1 MNTIIEEDFRYISNN
16 SNIPWDLLN
25 GKTILIT
32 GATGFLGSLLIRFF
46 SYLNNVSH
54 RNIKLIALVR
64 NTEKARRLLGDNI
77 ILIQGDIRNIP
88 QIPFDINFI
97 IHCAAETDSRKMIE
111 NPVEVSEGIVLGTI
125 NILKLAYQK
134 GIESAVYVSSMEVY
148 GLMPDKTDK
157 VDENDCGI
165 IDIMN
170 ARSCYPMGKRMAEN
184 LCFNYFYQYG
194 LPVKIARLAQTF
206 GAGILETDNRVFA
219 QFARS
224 VINKKNIVL
233 HTDGSSIGNYCYSAD
248 AILGLILILLNG
260 TNGQA
265 YNVVNEESTMT
276 IRQMAELV
284 ATRVAGGSIAVK
296 YEIPET
302 NIYGYAIPSQNKL
315 SSDKLR
321 SLGWVPMY
329 GMEDM
334 YIRMIGYLSDIEHK
348 QLNDYIDINR

>member
-111 NPVEVSEGIVLGTI
+111 NPVEVSEGIVIGTI

-148 GLMPDKTDK
+148 GMMPYKADKI
-157 VDENDCGI
+157 DENDCGI

-184 LCFNYFYQYG
+184 LCFNYYYQYG
-194 LPVKIARLAQTF
+194 LPVKIARLSQTF
-206 GAGILETDNRVFA
+206 GAGIHETDNRVFS

-224 VINKKNIVL
+224 VVNKEDIIL
-233 HTDGSSIGNYCYSAD
+233 HTDGSAIGNYCYSAD
-248 AILGLILILLNG
+248 AILGLIFILLKG
-260 TNGQA
+260 KNGQA
-265 YNVVNEESTMT
+265 YNIVNEESTMT

-284 ATRVAGGSIAVK
+284 AEKVAKGSISVR
-296 YEIPET
+296 YDIPES
-302 NIYGYAIPSQNKL
+302 NIYGYAAPTKNRL
-315 SSDKLR
+315 SSRKLC
-321 SLGWVPMY
+321 SLGWKPTY

-334 YIRMIGYLSDIEHK
+334 YRRMIEYMTAQSTYRKL
-348 QLNDYIDINR
+348 